1 MTQLDML
8 AVDELVREIARALV
22 DAPDAVQVE
31 SDSREE
37 NTVLR
42 LKVAPQD
49 VGKVIGKQGRTARSV
64 RTILGAVSM
73 KLHHRYTLDILEED
87 EDFGQMLHTDHELPP
102 RITILNGLV
111 FMQDQNENIYAWN
124 LRIVRPRL
132 DAHDCHITNPT
143 LAFRSMIGLGFV
155 SNFQVRLVDPSHF
168 RGVEEP
174 RPVIPECCVMPATR

>member
-1 MTQLDML
+1 MKIVQNIRRLWGWGTCMTQLDML

-87 EDFGQMLHTDHELPP
+87 EE
-102 RITILNGLV
+102 
-111 FMQDQNENIYAWN
+111 
-124 LRIVRPRL
+124 
-132 DAHDCHITNPT
+132 
-143 LAFRSMIGLGFV
+143 
-155 SNFQVRLVDPSHF
+155 
-168 RGVEEP
+168 
-174 RPVIPECCVMPATR
+174 

>member
-1 MTQLDML
+1 MTQHDMV

-22 DAPDAVQVE
+22 DEPSAVEVE
-31 SDSREE
+31 AVGREE

-87 EDFGQMLHTDHELPP
+87 
-102 RITILNGLV
+102 
-111 FMQDQNENIYAWN
+111 DQ
-124 LRIVRPRL
+124 
-132 DAHDCHITNPT
+132 
-143 LAFRSMIGLGFV
+143 S
-155 SNFQVRLVDPSHF
+155 
-168 RGVEEP
+168 
-174 RPVIPECCVMPATR
+174 